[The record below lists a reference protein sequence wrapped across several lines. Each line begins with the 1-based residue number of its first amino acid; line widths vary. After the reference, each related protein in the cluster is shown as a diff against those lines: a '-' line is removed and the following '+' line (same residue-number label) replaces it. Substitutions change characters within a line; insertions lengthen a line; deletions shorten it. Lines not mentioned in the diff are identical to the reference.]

1 MLQKA
6 EDERLAKQK
15 KEQDAE
21 AERLRFKEVAL
32 KAQEKAVQME
42 KDRIAK
48 VDADLKAAK
57 EAKIQAAKDAEYLAK
72 HQAKEAAEAEERAR
86 AEAARQEALLPD
98 KEKLLLYADKIRELT
113 AANLDV
119 KSEDARGLFHIT
131 LNKIMA
137 VENNFRAAIEVL

>member
-57 EAKIQAAKDAEYLAK
+57 EAKIQAAQDAEDLAK
-72 HQAKEAAEAEERAR
+72 HQAKEAAEAEEKAKGE
-86 AEAARQEALLPD
+86 AERREALRPD
-98 KEKLLLYADKIRELT
+98 KEKVLEWLNAIEDSVDQSVDVENEEVEKFIGNTADLLYALIGKTKQMAE
-113 AANLDV
+113 NL
-119 KSEDARGLFHIT
+119 
-131 LNKIMA
+131 
-137 VENNFRAAIEVL
+137 